1 VQTISA
7 EAVEYICLNMREED
21 RKEILGL
28 RPYDN
33 VQFVAR
39 ETIFAASYGKAAIA
53 FYNNRPCAVVG
64 VSPKWP
70 GVWDAWAYGTVRLP
84 KRGLEITKYALNELK
99 PFILSRGAH
108 RLECQSRLDH
118 HQAHSW
124 LRSLGARDEGI
135 LRGYGKDGS
144 DYVSFAW
151 RKDDVLQKP
160 KAS

>member
-1 VQTISA
+1 VKPISA

-28 RPYDN
+28 RPYDH

-39 ETIFAASYGKAAIA
+39 ETIIAASY
-53 FYNNRPCAVVG
+53 
-64 VSPKWP
+64 
-70 GVWDAWAYGTVRLP
+70 TVHLP
-84 KRGLEITKYALNELK
+84 RRGLEITKYALNELK

-135 LRGYGKDGS
+135 LRGYGKDGA

-151 RKDDVLQKP
+151 RKDDVFQIP
-160 KAS
+160 QAS

>member
-1 VQTISA
+1 V
-7 EAVEYICLNMREED
+7 C
-21 RKEILGL
+21 
-28 RPYDN
+28 
-33 VQFVAR
+33 
-39 ETIFAASYGKAAIA
+39 
-53 FYNNRPCAVVG
+53 G

-70 GVWDAWAYGTVRLP
+70 GVWDAWAYGTDHLP
-84 KRGLEITKYALNELK
+84 RRVLEITKYALNELK

-135 LRGYGKDGS
+135 LRGYGKDGA

-151 RKDDVLQKP
+151 RKDDVLQVP
-160 KAS
+160 QTS

>member
-1 VQTISA
+1 VKPISA

-64 VSPKWP
+64 VSPSQARA
-70 GVWDAWAYGTVRLP
+70 G
-84 KRGLEITKYALNELK
+84 N
-99 PFILSRGAH
+99 
-108 RLECQSRLDH
+108 
-118 HQAHSW
+118 HQIRIERA
-124 LRSLGARDEGI
+124 
-135 LRGYGKDGS
+135 
-144 DYVSFAW
+144 
-151 RKDDVLQKP
+151 
-160 KAS
+160 